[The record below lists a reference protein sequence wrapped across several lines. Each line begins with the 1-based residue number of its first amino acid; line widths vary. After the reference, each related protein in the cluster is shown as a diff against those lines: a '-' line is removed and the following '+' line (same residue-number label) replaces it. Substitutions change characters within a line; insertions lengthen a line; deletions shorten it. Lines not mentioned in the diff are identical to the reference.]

1 MKLKTLLAL
10 TMAFTL
16 CITSYPSSYNAGAGH
31 VFAKPQQ
38 IYAAPKTAHSY
49 KLAKQRISSFQSIDA
64 DLKDSDL
71 KILPSKDQ
79 NCYISYSFYCYNP
92 TVPLTYQS
100 KDNTLHLIS
109 KAPIQW
115 AYHKIKKGK
124 NTISYSESTITVFV
138 PAKILEK
145 INIESS
151 DGNLTLKNISCKNVS
166 CTTQYGDIFIGIT
179 TIRQHLYIKTE
190 DFNVALSKSNI
201 PKSPEISTLYGD
213 ISADSLTILGTAKM
227 NTTDGNVLLS
237 RVTADDSLQITTRYG
252 DISTDHTVISGTVRF
267 DTSDGNVSLNSTD
280 ISGSLQS
287 TTRYGD
293 VNASLLTISGKTK
306 LKTSGGN
313 ISLKLDDKS
322 LRHLNISMTT
332 EYGSLSVP
340 EYAGGSK
347 RRYKEYGHR
356 YDKSSDA
363 GSACLN
369 VITSDGDI
377 CLR

>member
-1 MKLKTLLAL
+1 
-10 TMAFTL
+10 
-16 CITSYPSSYNAGAGH
+16 
-31 VFAKPQQ
+31 
-38 IYAAPKTAHSY
+38 
-49 KLAKQRISSFQSIDA
+49 
-64 DLKDSDL
+64 
-71 KILPSKDQ
+71 
-79 NCYISYSFYCYNP
+79 
-92 TVPLTYQS
+92 
-100 KDNTLHLIS
+100 
-109 KAPIQW
+109 
-115 AYHKIKKGK
+115 
-124 NTISYSESTITVFV
+124 
-138 PAKILEK
+138 
-145 INIESS
+145 
-151 DGNLTLKNISCKNVS
+151 
-166 CTTQYGDIFIGIT
+166 
-179 TIRQHLYIKTE
+179 
-190 DFNVALSKSNI
+190 
-201 PKSPEISTLYGD
+201 
-213 ISADSLTILGTAKM
+213 M